1 MFKHEPFHNRIMA
14 RLSKKPLSAE
24 IKKKLK
30 LSAIDDVI
38 DAQVEGGVFLDQTLD
53 PLTAEDIEGK
63 YDEFIADYD
72 DLAGRANM
80 LAQELEEYDNAS
92 SEVNSILETCIMAR
106 DNYESLAEELGLN
119 PSDNSEWVEL
129 TNVIDELE
137 VLQERVM
144 NFYPDMDKVY
154 NL

>member
-1 MFKHEPFHNRIMA
+1 
-14 RLSKKPLSAE
+14 
-24 IKKKLK
+24 
-30 LSAIDDVI
+30 
-38 DAQVEGGVFLDQTLD
+38 
-53 PLTAEDIEGK
+53 
-63 YDEFIADYD
+63 
-72 DLAGRANM
+72 
-80 LAQELEEYDNAS
+80 
-92 SEVNSILETCIMAR
+92 MAR

-137 VLQERVM
+137 VLHERVM

>member
-92 SEVNSILETCIMAR
+92 SEVNSL
-106 DNYESLAEELGLN
+106 LGKALLQRQK
-119 PSDNSEWVEL
+119 L
-129 TNVIDELE
+129 THLKTREN
-137 VLQERVM
+137 
-144 NFYPDMDKVY
+144 
-154 NL
+154 